1 MSDVRLARDG
11 VRSLRGRSRPAPHS
25 PNHEPDS
32 AALTTSAERKLKLA
46 QIGLR
51 RVCAGVRKHRGG
63 ARTHDGRYSIGGR
76 RRSGGRAESC
86 RANQH
91 RLGWRRPRMW
101 PYFSIASSCQ
111 PIPTGPRTL
120 RPSRPASLTPTCG
133 LRTCG
138 HFWIGHGTNSGGRW
152 RHSPRGALR
161 RSLPAFPSGWL
172 HARRDTTAAAHA
184 TLRGIAARSLPDGQR
199 NTTMASAVIR

>member
-91 RLGWRRPRMW
+91 GLRWRRRGPAAISGSDAART
-101 PYFSIASSCQ
+101 PAVASG
-111 PIPTGPRTL
+111 IPL
-120 RPSRPASLTPTCG
+120 
-133 LRTCG
+133 
-138 HFWIGHGTNSGGRW
+138 
-152 RHSPRGALR
+152 
-161 RSLPAFPSGWL
+161 GWL

-184 TLRGIAARSLPDGQR
+184 TLRGIAARSRPDGPR